1 MTAAQRPRKEPSV
14 VAARSRFSALRAFS
28 AMDGL
33 AARRTGV
40 VGLGL
45 FLMPILVMAVVG
57 SALGSYVDPAI
68 RVGVLDRADTP
79 ASRALVAA
87 VRAAPDLAVPPYAD
101 EARLRAGV
109 HRGRLAAGLVLPA
122 GWDGSAPVVF
132 FASDASDTAPLVR
145 AVLESALTDVS
156 SPSPRDGGRSH
167 ALVEIAVDSAVVSG
181 SPTPRLLGF
190 RYAAPANLVMFALI
204 AGCTAA
210 SRLVLLRRM
219 GIGPRLAAVPA
230 GRLELVAGLAIGP
243 LQLIAVQAVFLLVAG
258 WLAFGVDWGPP
269 LAVTLLTTGLVAAA
283 ASIALFLGT
292 VYRSVEQAVALGPF
306 LGMALGMLGGCWW
319 PLEVTP
325 APLRA
330 LAKLVPS
337 TWAME
342 GFLDLVARGGGTAEV
357 APRAAA
363 LFTLAAVLFALA
375 ARRLRRQLAS

>member
-1 MTAAQRPRKEPSV
+1 MTAAERPRAGSGA

-33 AARRTGV
+33 SARRTGV
-40 VGLGL
+40 AGLSL

-57 SALGSYVDPAI
+57 SALGSYLDPAI
-68 RVGVLDRADTP
+68 RVGVFDRADTP

-87 VRAAPDLAVPPYAD
+87 LRAAPDLAVPVYTD

-109 HRGRLAAGLVLPA
+109 HRGRLASGLVLPA

-145 AVLESALTDVS
+145 AVLESVLADVS
-156 SPSPRDGGRSH
+156 SASSAVRGGSR
-167 ALVEIAVDSAVVSG
+167 ARAEIAVDSAVASG
-181 SPTPRLLGF
+181 GPTPRLLGF

-230 GRLELVAGLAIGP
+230 GRIELVAGLAIGP
-243 LQLIAVQAVFLLVAG
+243 LQLIAAQAVFLLAAG
-258 WLAFGVDWGPP
+258 RLAFGVDWGPP
-269 LAVTLLTTGLVAAA
+269 LAVAALTAGLVAAA

-319 PLEVTP
+319 PLEVAP

-330 LAKLVPS
+330 VAKFLPS

-342 GFLDLVARGGGTAEV
+342 GYLDLVARGGGGAEV

-375 ARRLRRQLAS
+375 ARRLRWQLAR

>member
-1 MTAAQRPRKEPSV
+1 MTAAQRPRKESSV

-79 ASRALVAA
+79 ASRALVATL
-87 VRAAPDLAVPPYAD
+87 RAAPDLAVPPYAD

-145 AVLESALTDVS
+145 AVLESALTEVS

-167 ALVEIAVDSAVVSG
+167 AWAEIAVDSAVASG
-181 SPTPRLLGF
+181 GPTPRLLGF

-325 APLRA
+325 APLRS

-342 GFLDLVARGGGTAEV
+342 GYLDLVARGGGTAEV

-363 LFTLAAVLFALA
+363 LFTLAALLFALA